1 MLCVLSGHIPSNLQ
15 LRGSHESYL
24 KCQNDSFLV
33 VEGELDEL
41 DGNYLSED
49 VPRAIIH
56 RSGATEQGF
65 ATRWKGHQ
73 KASLLTSST
82 EKQRRFSLLYPD
94 ETKAAGID
102 GRMGT
107 FQDLK
112 QRVGLGMERSKRDEI
127 IALFNWDED
136 EENELKKLSWTSC
149 WPDNLENRK
158 YKHLTYLFEATYA
171 VSLTPSLNITQ
182 NPTSEWELRYYG

>member
-1 MLCVLSGHIPSNLQ
+1 
-15 LRGSHESYL
+15 
-24 KCQNDSFLV
+24 LV
-33 VEGELDEL
+33 AEGELDEL

-56 RSGATEQGF
+56 RSEATEEGF
-65 ATRWKGHQ
+65 ATRRKGHQ

-112 QRVGLGMERSKRDEI
+112 QRVGLGIERSKRDEI
-127 IALFNWDED
+127 VALFNWNED
-136 EENELKKLSWTSC
+136 EENELADSMAHLKPASTINTSNKL
-149 WPDNLENRK
+149 E
-158 YKHLTYLFEATYA
+158 LTILYLLFC
-171 VSLTPSLNITQ
+171 L
-182 NPTSEWELRYYG
+182 

>member
-1 MLCVLSGHIPSNLQ
+1 
-15 LRGSHESYL
+15 LRGSHKSYI
-24 KCQNDSFLV
+24 KSQNDSFLV

-41 DGNYLSED
+41 DENYLSED

-82 EKQRRFSLLYPD
+82 EKQRRLSLLYPD

-102 GRMGT
+102 GRMGI

-136 EENELKKLSWTSC
+136 EENELKKLSWTI
-149 WPDNLENRK
+149 
-158 YKHLTYLFEATYA
+158 A
-171 VSLTPSLNITQ
+171 VGQIIWRTESTNT
-182 NPTSEWELRYYG
+182 